1 MNAMFLLQATAQT
14 PLKQE
19 APIQEALRESV
30 STTAGG
36 SLLADTFLQAGPVVK
51 LVLFLLVVLSVACWG
66 IILYKYL
73 TLRRAQQNGQ
83 EFSDLFSKAS
93 SLMEVYHAS
102 KNIPSSPLLDVFEAG
117 YRELSRL
124 LASSSGSASPQTG
137 SDPSV
142 ASLKMGGVDNVDR
155 AMQKAKSRVTTHLE
169 KYLTFLAT
177 TGSTAPFIGLF
188 GTVWGIMSAF
198 QAIGATG
205 SANLA
210 TVAPGIAE
218 ALIATAV
225 GLFAAIPAVVAYNF
239 FLHWVRVVTKD
250 MENFSTD
257 LINSIER
264 HLRKTS

>member
-1 MNAMFLLQATAQT
+1 MKAMFLVQAIAQT
-14 PLKQE
+14 PLEQD
-19 APIQEALRESV
+19 APVQDALRESV
-30 STTAGG
+30 STAAGG

-51 LVLFLLVVLSVACWG
+51 LVLLVLVMLSVTCWG

-73 TLRRAQQNGQ
+73 VLRRAHQNGQ

-102 KNIPSSPLLDVFEAG
+102 KNIPASPLLEVFEAG

-124 LASSSGSASPQTG
+124 LASSGSGSSQTG
-137 SDPSV
+137 NDPTV
-142 ASLKMGGVDNVDR
+142 ASLKMGGVDNVGR

-169 KYLTFLAT
+169 RYLTFLAT

-188 GTVWGIMSAF
+188 GTVWGIMNAF
-198 QAIGATG
+198 RSIGSTG

-218 ALIATAV
+218 ALVATAV

-239 FLHWVRVVTKD
+239 FIHRVRVVTKD